1 MVIRRLTR
9 QPRPQSEAKPA
20 WGSGVY
26 ALSPV
31 GSSSTSLY
39 SMSMSVLG
47 LLWRCFWCGPWP
59 GSLSAVEA
67 AASAKGSAGS
77 VCSRYGDCA
86 LEGADSN
93 VQLLQ
98 LDLAM
103 PSGGSD
109 IASFLWLT
117 DAHVDPYYTSSDRQC
132 IKKQTP
138 QLGHYP
144 FGVIGC
150 DPPPALLHSILEG
163 AAGWLRDHAD
173 TSFVLFTGDFVRHGL
188 SRMQGP
194 GANATDIVRNVS
206 ALAKS
211 YFPDLPMVFGTL
223 GNDDSSCD
231 YCQDITTSSTV
242 NKWFWNIGK
251 AISDAGCMTNATLQ
265 TYKYGGF
272 FDTTVGDLTIL
283 SISTV
288 IYSIYHIPASQI
300 EDDPFGQLAWLREK
314 LTQAVQRGR
323 RVWII
328 GHIPPGI
335 ETFGFTELWWP
346 VYLAKY
352 LAIVQ
357 DSVLGVAIAAQVF
370 GHVHKDELR
379 ILPNPP
385 PGAGPIILS
394 SSISPIYNNP
404 SFKIVQYNRS
414 SGQLVNYKLIYS
426 EMTAEGEPLQWKF
439 GYDLLQTY
447 PELQKLGTGMDALTN
462 LTEALVTGRDT
473 WKHYAK
479 WYATNYPSD
488 LQHYVAMAADSRDDA
503 IWKSQRRQQYLCAMT
518 IQTAAEFRDCLGV
531 SQDVPPPPASRDEVE
546 RLMLGKLLGWAS
558 LSNVGSA
565 KVVMELAA
573 RNDWEKLLS
582 LFGELVESSLR
593 TGQPLESVLADTP
606 PISRAS

>member
-1 MVIRRLTR
+1 M
-9 QPRPQSEAKPA
+9 P
-20 WGSGVY
+20 
-26 ALSPV
+26 
-31 GSSSTSLY
+31 
-39 SMSMSVLG
+39 VLG
-47 LLWRCFWCGPWP
+47 LLFICFWCWPWP
-59 GSLSAVEA
+59 GSLPAVEA
-67 AASAKGSAGS
+67 AGSAKS
-77 VCSRYGDCA
+77 VEFCWRYGDCTS
-86 LEGADSN
+86 EGVDAN
-93 VQLLQ
+93 LQLLQ

-103 PSGGSD
+103 PAGGSD

-117 DAHVDPYYTSSDRQC
+117 DAHADPYYTSTDRQC
-132 IKKQTP
+132 IKKQIS
-138 QLGHYP
+138 QLEHYP
-144 FGVIGC
+144 FGVTGC
-150 DPPPALLHSILEG
+150 DPPPALLHSVFEG
-163 AAGWLRDHAD
+163 AAGWLRTHAD
-173 TSFVLFTGDFVRHGL
+173 ASFVLFTGDFVRHGL

-194 GANATDIVRNVS
+194 GANVTDIVRNVS
-206 ALAKS
+206 ALAKM

-231 YCQDITTSSTV
+231 YCENITTSSAV
-242 NKWFWNIGK
+242 NKWFWNIGR

-288 IYSIYHIPASQI
+288 IYSIYHIPASQL
-300 EDDPFGQLAWLREK
+300 EDDPFGQLAWLTEK
-314 LTQAVQRGR
+314 LIQAVQRGR

-346 VYLAKY
+346 VYLTKY
-352 LAIVQ
+352 LDIVQ
-357 DSVLGVAIAAQVF
+357 DSTLGAAIAAQVF

-394 SSISPIYNNP
+394 SSISPIYYNNP
-404 SFKIVQYNRS
+404 SFKIVKYNRS

-447 PELQKLGTGMDALTN
+447 PELQTLGTGMDALTN
-462 LTEALVTGRDT
+462 LTEALATGNDT
-473 WKHYAK
+473 WKQYAK

-488 LQHYVAMAADSRDDA
+488 LQHYAAIAADSRADA
-503 IWKSQRRQQYLCAMT
+503 MWKSQRRKQYLCAMI

-531 SQDVPPPPASRDEVE
+531 SQDVPAPPASRDEVE
-546 RLMLGKLLGWAS
+546 RLMLGKLVGWAS
-558 LSNVGSA
+558 LSNLASA
-565 KVVMELAA
+565 RVVMELAA

-593 TGQPLESVLADTP
+593 TGLPLESILVDTP
-606 PISRAS
+606 LISRAS